1 MLSVN
6 IKSTMAEANIQ
17 LSLVFPLF
25 NEEKVI
31 PYLQKELNR
40 HPELQNDCEIVLVN
54 DGSSDNTQVL
64 LETWGSQDSRVQV
77 VHLKQNIGHQ
87 KAILE
92 GLKAAKGLN
101 VITMDADLQDPVEMI
116 PAMISKAAEG
126 FDVVH
131 TQRISREGE
140 PMFRKTMTWLFYRVA
155 KHVFQKSILLDAG
168 DFRLMSRK
176 AIEVYFS
183 TVERPHILRHQILS
197 LPLKQTVL
205 KYHRN
210 PRIDGESKFTF
221 FRLAQLA
228 IHIILSGRQR

>member
-1 MLSVN
+1 
-6 IKSTMAEANIQ
+6 MAEANIQ

-31 PYLQKELNR
+31 SHLQKELNR
-40 HPELQNDCEIVLVN
+40 HSELQKHCEIILVN
-54 DGSSDNTQVL
+54 DGSSDQTQAL
-64 LETWGSQDSRVQV
+64 LEMWSSQDSRVRII
-77 VHLKQNIGHQ
+77 HLKKNIGHQ

-92 GLKAAKGLN
+92 GLKAATGMN
-101 VITMDADLQDPVEMI
+101 VVTMDADLQDPVEMI
-116 PAMISKAAEG
+116 PAMISKASEG

-140 PMFRKTMTWLFYRVA
+140 PIFRKTITWLFYRVA

-183 TVERPHILRHQILS
+183 TVEHPHILRHQILS

-210 PRIDGESKFTF
+210 PRIDGKSKFTF
-221 FRLAQLA
+221 IRLAELA
-228 IHIILSGRQR
+228 INIILSGRQR